1 MLASLVVT
9 LAYMLACLA
18 YLVFTRAYMLACLT
32 CLVFT
37 RAYRLA
43 YLACLC
49 VRVLSMLACFTCLP
63 AHMSYMLAVLKT
75 CLRASVLGIFVCL
88 IYFTFEICNSKN
100 FYKEEFGFYWNPS
113 RSRKGPLK

>member
-1 MLASLVVT
+1 MLACLVFT
-9 LAYMLACLA
+9 RDYMLACLA
-18 YLVFTRAYMLACLT
+18 CLVFTRAYMLACL
-32 CLVFT
+32 
-37 RAYRLA
+37 
-43 YLACLC
+43 ACLC
-49 VRVLSMLACFTCLP
+49 VCVLSMLACFTFLP

-113 RSRKGPLK
+113 RGRKGPLK